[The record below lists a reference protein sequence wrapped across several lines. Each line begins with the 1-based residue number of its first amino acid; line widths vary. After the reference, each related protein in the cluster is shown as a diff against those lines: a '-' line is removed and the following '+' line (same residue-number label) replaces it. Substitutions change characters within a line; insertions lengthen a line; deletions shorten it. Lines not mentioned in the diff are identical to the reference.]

1 MCAQVGDQMRKMPG
15 STGVNPY
22 AQLIEDA
29 EGLDKIEQLQDH
41 PNEDLYEK
49 VGGLLEVYSPVII
62 FNAYKHV
69 RLGCRTTPNEELY
82 EKMGGCLSLKSQKFA
97 VFFWLC
103 FRTNSPVSASPLWSG
118 NAA

>member
-1 MCAQVGDQMRKMPG
+1 MNSAPSLRAQVGDQMRKMPG

-49 VGGLLEVYSPVII
+49 VDAILLI
-62 FNAYKHV
+62 FVSKTLA
-69 RLGCRTTPNEELY
+69 
-82 EKMGGCLSLKSQKFA
+82 
-97 VFFWLC
+97 FFLHWSSWSCTFLC
-103 FRTNSPVSASPLWSG
+103 TFFY
-118 NAA
+118 